1 MAVDALTLERPGRVH
16 YGRLME
22 TWIYMRRSWSARV
35 GMTILVI
42 HFMIAITSPFWVW
55 ENPTEIS
62 AAAINQSPD
71 WPGHIMGTDEFGR
84 DVLTRVVLGGRTAM
98 LIVFVAMTMAITWG
112 GLLGITVGF
121 LGGRI
126 DEVVMRVVDAYLAA
140 PYILYLL
147 LVVSILGTG
156 NRVLIPMLGFFYGI
170 AIVRV
175 ARAAT
180 LDFVARD
187 FITAAR
193 ARGERAWSIVI
204 RELIPNVAD
213 AMAVEFSMRLSW
225 MLLAFSSLSFLG
237 FGVTP
242 PTPDWGLMISDGRSW
257 LRIAPWMTIF
267 PVIALSTLVI
277 GINLTS
283 DGLAKA
289 LGLDRSQGAPI

>member
-1 MAVDALTLERPGRVH
+1 MAVEALTLERPGKVRFA
-16 YGRLME
+16 RLIE
-22 TWIYMRRSWSARV
+22 TSIYLRRSWSAKI
-35 GMTILVI
+35 GLSILAI
-42 HFMIAITSPFWVW
+42 HFLIALTSPLWVW

-62 AAAINQSPD
+62 AALINLSPSFPD
-71 WPGHIMGTDEFGR
+71 HVFGTDEFGR

-112 GLLGITVGF
+112 GLLGITVGY
-121 LGGRI
+121 LGGKI
-126 DEVVMRVVDAYLAA
+126 DEVVMRIVDAYLAA

-156 NRVLIPMLGFFYGI
+156 IKILIPMLGFFYGI

-187 FITAAR
+187 FIMAAR
-193 ARGERAWSIVI
+193 ARGESAWSIVI
-204 RELIPNVAD
+204 RELIPNVLD
-213 AMAVEFSMRLSW
+213 SMAVEFAMRLSW

-283 DGLAKA
+283 DSLAKA

>member
-1 MAVDALTLERPGRVH
+1 MAIEALTLERPSKVRF
-16 YGRLME
+16 GRLIE
-22 TWIYMRRSWSARV
+22 TSIYLRRSWSARV
-35 GMTILVI
+35 GMSILAI
-42 HFMIAITSPFWVW
+42 HFFIALSSPLWVW

-62 AAAINQSPD
+62 ASLINLSPSFPD
-71 WPGHIMGTDEFGR
+71 HIFGTDEFGR

-98 LIVFVAMTMAITWG
+98 LIVFVAMAMAITWG
-112 GLLGITVGF
+112 GLLGITVGY
-121 LGGRI
+121 LGGKV
-126 DEVVMRVVDAYLAA
+126 DEVVMRIVDAYLAA

-156 NRVLIPMLGFFYGI
+156 IKILIPMLGFFYGI

-187 FITAAR
+187 FIMAAR
-193 ARGERAWSIVI
+193 ARGETAWSIVI
-204 RELIPNVAD
+204 RELIPNVLD
-213 AMAVEFSMRLSW
+213 SMAVEFAMRLSW

-283 DGLAKA
+283 DSLAKA

>member
-1 MAVDALTLERPGRVH
+1 MAVEALTLERPSKVRF
-16 YGRLME
+16 GRLIE
-22 TWIYMRRSWSARV
+22 TSIYLRRSWSARV
-35 GMTILVI
+35 GMSILAI
-42 HFMIAITSPFWVW
+42 HFFIALTSPLWVW

-62 AAAINQSPD
+62 ASLINLSPSFPD
-71 WPGHIMGTDEFGR
+71 HIFGTDEFGR

-98 LIVFVAMTMAITWG
+98 LIVFVAMAMAITWG
-112 GLLGITVGF
+112 GLLGITVGY
-121 LGGRI
+121 LGGKV
-126 DEVVMRVVDAYLAA
+126 DEVVMRIVDAYLAA

-156 NRVLIPMLGFFYGI
+156 IKILIPMLGFFYGI

-187 FITAAR
+187 FIMAAR
-193 ARGERAWSIVI
+193 ARGESAWSIVI
-204 RELIPNVAD
+204 RELIPNVLD
-213 AMAVEFSMRLSW
+213 SMAVEFAMRLSW

-283 DGLAKA
+283 DSLAKA

>member
-1 MAVDALTLERPGRVH
+1 MYL
-16 YGRLME
+16 
-22 TWIYMRRSWSARV
+22 RRSWSARI
-35 GMTILVI
+35 GLTILAV
-42 HFMIAITSPFWVW
+42 HFLIAITSPLWVW

-62 AAAINQSPD
+62 AARINLGPSWPD
-71 WPGHIMGTDEFGR
+71 HVFGTDEFGR

-112 GLLGITVGF
+112 GLLGITVGY
-121 LGGRI
+121 LGGKT

-156 NRVLIPMLGFFYGI
+156 IQILIPMLGFFYGI

-175 ARAAT
+175 ARAST

-187 FITAAR
+187 FILAAR
-193 ARGERAWSIVI
+193 ARGEPAYSIVL
-204 RELIPNVAD
+204 RELIPNVMD
-213 AMAVEFSMRLSW
+213 SMAVEFSMRLSW

-283 DGLAKA
+283 DALAKS

>member
-1 MAVDALTLERPGRVH
+1 
-16 YGRLME
+16 
-22 TWIYMRRSWSARV
+22 
-35 GMTILVI
+35 MTILVI